1 MEKYNTKITIK
12 DICIKNIDSV
22 KTNQIGLIDYID
34 IASVDN
40 ESKIISSFKTIDI
53 KDAPSRAKQLIKK
66 NDILVSTVRPNL
78 NAVAINGLISSNIQV
93 CSTGFCV
100 LRPKEYVLPSYLFNF
115 CKSDLFINEI
125 SQQATGASYPAV
137 NSKIIKNIS
146 HSSQHHRY
154 LNIIIIIDS
163 VGIPAEKTNIHIDQ
177 SIKSKY

>member
-22 KTNQIGLIDYID
+22 KTNPIGLIDYID

-137 NSKIIKNIS
+137 NSKIIKNCRHSGQS
-146 HSSQHHRY
+146 H
-154 LNIIIIIDS
+154 
-163 VGIPAEKTNIHIDQ
+163 
-177 SIKSKY
+177 